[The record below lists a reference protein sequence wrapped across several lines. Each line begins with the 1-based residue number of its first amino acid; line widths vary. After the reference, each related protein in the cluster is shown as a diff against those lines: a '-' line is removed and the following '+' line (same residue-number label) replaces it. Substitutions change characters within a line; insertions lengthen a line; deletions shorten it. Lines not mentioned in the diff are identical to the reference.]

1 MVFFSCKENGAQ
13 KMLLKLFFQI
23 YGKENTD
30 ERTGRFMKKPKH
42 KLSGKG
48 QGWSAL
54 FEVIK
59 EICGLVCV
67 FLCISL
73 EKEF

>member
-1 MVFFSCKENGAQ
+1 
-13 KMLLKLFFQI
+13 MLLKLVLQI

-30 ERTGRFMKKPKH
+30 ERTRGFMEKPKH

-59 EICGLVCV
+59 EIIKRENNTLKKGNQR
-67 FLCISL
+67 SQT
-73 EKEF
+73 KQKKY

>member
-1 MVFFSCKENGAQ
+1 
-13 KMLLKLFFQI
+13 MLLKLFFQI

-30 ERTGRFMKKPKH
+30 ERARGFMAKPKH
-42 KLSGKG
+42 KPSGKG

-59 EICGLVCV
+59 EI
-67 FLCISL
+67 IRR
-73 EKEF
+73 KITH